1 MTGPHSL
8 WNPQGRI
15 CSFPIQASGGCWH
28 SLICGC
34 STSVFVSDPIASF
47 SHSSAFSFICYK
59 DIMSGFKSM
68 GTNQDYLLNSKSLI
82 TSADTF
88 PYKVEFI
95 GFRDILE
102 YSRGILGYP

>member
-1 MTGPHSL
+1 
-8 WNPQGRI
+8 
-15 CSFPIQASGGCWH
+15 
-28 SLICGC
+28 
-34 STSVFVSDPIASF
+34 
-47 SHSSAFSFICYK
+47 
-59 DIMSGFKSM
+59 MSGFKSM